1 MEPAAQVTQRIREG
15 AVIAG
20 KYRLESMLAR
30 GGMGLVY
37 RARHLVL
44 DRTVVIKIVKPELV
58 QRRDAVA
65 RFLNEARSVAALE
78 SEHVARVLDG
88 GWLKD
93 GPPYMVLEYLDGAD
107 LRTVLNER
115 GPFPIER
122 AVDLVLQVCEALAEA
137 HRAGIVHRDV
147 KPENLFLT
155 RRADGTDC
163 IKLLDFGI
171 SKRSDPDKPAGRS
184 FTVDGQS
191 LGSPHYM
198 APEQM
203 ASPGRVD
210 ARADIWSVGVVLFEM
225 LCGQPPFDGETVP
238 TICAQVLCRDAPPIE
253 TIHPG
258 VPTELS
264 RVIARCLAKAPENRQ
279 ATVEELAEELAA
291 FGTSLGVSSLSRIRS
306 VHAAPVAALP
316 DPLDHDTI
324 PDAPPSSDVLPPPH
338 GSPTLTT
345 DRPLR
350 KRPLVRVLAA
360 SAAASLAALA
370 ASSGVGDSAAVMKRL
385 EGTAAKVRAFAATQL
400 SYAERKLGSTA
411 PEQRD
416 ASPECTPA
424 DRARAGAEC
433 GPENEPTIAL
443 PAIVPPRVVAAE

>member
-1 MEPAAQVTQRIREG
+1 MDPATQVSQRIREG

-30 GGMGLVY
+30 GGMGLIY

-44 DRTVVIKIVKPELV
+44 DRPVAIKIVKPELMH
-58 QRRDAVA
+58 RRDAVA
-65 RFLNEARSVAALE
+65 RFLNEARSVATLE
-78 SEHVARVLDG
+78 SEHVARVLDA

-93 GPPYMVLEYLDGAD
+93 GPPYMVLEYLEGAD

-115 GPFPIER
+115 GPFAVER

-155 RRADGTDC
+155 RRSDGTDC

-171 SKRSDPDKPAGRS
+171 SKRNDPEKAAGRS
-184 FTVDGQS
+184 YTVDGQS

-238 TICAQVLCRDAPPIE
+238 TVCAQVLCREPPTIE
-253 TIHPG
+253 QFHPG
-258 VPTELS
+258 VPAELS
-264 RVIARCLAKAPENRQ
+264 RVIARCLSKSPEARP
-279 ATVEELAEELAA
+279 ATVERLAEELAA
-291 FGTSLGVSSLSRIRS
+291 FATSLGATSLSRIRS
-306 VHAAPVAALP
+306 VRAAPVVPLP
-316 DPLDHDTI
+316 DPLDHDTL
-324 PDAPPSSDVLPPPH
+324 PDAPPSSDVLPQR
-338 GSPTLTT
+338 GDT
-345 DRPLR
+345 PLGTGKPAR
-350 KRPLVRVLAA
+350 KRPLLRVLAA

-370 ASSGVGDSAAVMKRL
+370 ASSGIGESAAVMKRL
-385 EGTAAKVRAFAATQL
+385 EGTAATVRAFATEQL
-400 SYAERKLGSTA
+400 
-411 PEQRD
+411 
-416 ASPECTPA
+416 
-424 DRARAGAEC
+424 ARAGRTEDSAAPGRRRSAPEC
-433 GPENEPTIAL
+433 PSEGSVHTDADCTPRDEPGITPA
-443 PAIVPPRVVAAE
+443 AIVPPRVVAAE